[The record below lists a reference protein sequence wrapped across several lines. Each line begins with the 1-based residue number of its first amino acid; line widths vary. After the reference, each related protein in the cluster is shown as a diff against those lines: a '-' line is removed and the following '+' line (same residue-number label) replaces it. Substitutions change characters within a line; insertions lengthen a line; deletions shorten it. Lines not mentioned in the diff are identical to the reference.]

1 VSQRQRILPALN
13 YLRDI
18 NMGLF
23 DRFFGSKEKALEAL
37 VAPPLTPKVKKPR
50 KPKVEKEEP
59 TVSDKAK
66 ATELG
71 LPYVNILKMELDPYD
86 INSGA
91 FELDWNDKFVLNL
104 IRAGYKIRD
113 DDTDTMIV
121 ERWFQSV
128 CRNVALEL
136 YEQQQADP
144 ENRAQATDM
153 RIVRAK
159 DLGDGR
165 TEVS

>member
-1 VSQRQRILPALN
+1 
-13 YLRDI
+13 
-18 NMGLF
+18 MGLF
-23 DRFFGSKEKALEAL
+23 DRFFGKKPEPVVEAPKPVKEKK
-37 VAPPLTPKVKKPR
+37 PQKPKVKK
-50 KPKVEKEEP
+50 EEP
-59 TVSDKAK
+59 TSSDKDK
-66 ATELG
+66 ANTEG
-71 LPYVNILKMELDPYD
+71 LPYVNILKMEIDPYD

-91 FELDWNDKFVLNL
+91 FELDFNDKFVLNL

-113 DDTDTMIV
+113 DDTDTIIV
-121 ERWFQSV
+121 DRWFQTV

-153 RIVRAK
+153 RVVRAK

>member
-1 VSQRQRILPALN
+1 
-13 YLRDI
+13 
-18 NMGLF
+18 MGLF
-23 DRFFGSKEKALEAL
+23 DRLFGKKPELIVEVPKPVKE
-37 VAPPLTPKVKKPR
+37 KKPR
-50 KPKVEKEEP
+50 KPKEKKEP
-59 TVSDKAK
+59 ATVSDKQK
-66 ATELG
+66 AEELG

-91 FELDWNDKFVLNL
+91 FELDFNDKFVLNL
-104 IRAGYKIRD
+104 IRAGYKMRD
-113 DDTDTMIV
+113 DDSDTIIV
-121 ERWFQSV
+121 DRWFQTV

-159 DLGDGR
+159 DIGDGR

>member
-1 VSQRQRILPALN
+1 
-13 YLRDI
+13 
-18 NMGLF
+18 MGIFDKLF
-23 DRFFGSKEKALEAL
+23 GKKPEPIVE
-37 VAPPLTPKVKKPR
+37 TPKPIKEKKPR
-50 KPKVEKEEP
+50 KPRKPKEKKDP
-59 TVSDKAK
+59 ATISDKQK
-66 ATELG
+66 AEELG

-91 FELDWNDKFVLNL
+91 FELDFNDKFVLNL

-113 DDTDTMIV
+113 DDTDTIIV
-121 ERWFQSV
+121 DRWFQTV

-153 RIVRAK
+153 RVVRAK
-159 DLGDGR
+159 DIGDGR